1 MPEKSIAPYGEWRS
15 SITADMIVGE
25 TVGLGQVSCDEDDLY
40 WTELRPSEKGRT
52 VLRRRDAAGAV
63 TDLTPADF
71 NVRSR
76 AHEYGGGSYTVS
88 AGVVF
93 FCNATDQR
101 LYRQVPDAAPEP
113 LTAEGPWRYADMRVD
128 TARQRVISVRED
140 HAEGLDEPANTLV
153 AIGFDGAVT
162 VLAKGADFYAA
173 PRLSPDGARL
183 AWLTWDHPDMP
194 WDGCRLWVADIAA
207 DGSLAN
213 PRNIAGGHGEAV
225 FQPEWSPDGVL
236 HFVSDPDGWWN
247 LYRWDGTMAE
257 PVCPMEAE
265 FGLPQWVFGMTT
277 YGFDGAG
284 GIVATYAEGGRWR
297 LGRIDRTA
305 GSLTVLETP
314 FCSFGGLKV
323 ADGSAF
329 FLAGDPSAPP
339 SLVSLDLSTGGMA
352 TVCRSTEA
360 AIDPGQVSAAEA
372 IRFPTEGGEE
382 AHGFFYPPANAGFA
396 APEGALPPLIVKSHG
411 GPTGQTGDSLNLKI
425 QYWTSRGFA
434 VLDVNYRGSTGYGR
448 AYREK
453 LRGGWGVADVDD
465 CVAGAEYLV
474 AQGRAD
480 GDRLVITG
488 GSAGGY
494 TTLCALTFRDTF
506 KAGASHYGIGDLSAL
521 ATDTHKF
528 ESRYLD
534 RLVGPWPEAETLY
547 RARSPIHFA
556 DRLDCPVIF
565 FQGLDDKVVPP
576 NQAEAMVAVLREKG
590 TPVAYCPFEGE
601 GHGFRQAVNMKRAL
615 DGELYFYGRIFGF
628 TPADAIE
635 PVAIENL
642 AER

>member
-1 MPEKSIAPYGEWRS
+1 MPKPIVAPFGAWKS

-25 TVGLGQVSCDEDDLY
+25 TVGLGSICCDGDDLY
-40 WTELRPSEKGRT
+40 WSELRPAEKGRT
-52 VLRRRDAAGAV
+52 VICRKNSSGAV
-63 TDLTPADF
+63 ADVTPPEF

-76 AHEYGGGSYTVS
+76 VHEYGGGSYTVS
-88 AGVVF
+88 AGSVF
-93 FCNATDQR
+93 FCNAADQR
-101 LYRQVPDAAPEP
+101 LYRQDSGGEP
-113 LTAEGPWRYADMRVD
+113 RPITLEGPWRYADMRVD
-128 TARQRVISVRED
+128 GARRRVIAVLED
-140 HAEGLDEPANTLV
+140 HDDTLGEPANALV
-153 AIGFDGAVT
+153 AIGFDGNVT
-162 VLAKGADFYAA
+162 VLAHGADFYAA

-194 WDGCRLWVADIAA
+194 WDSCRLWLA
-207 DGSLAN
+207 SLDDLGMPVDA
-213 PRNIAGGHGEAV
+213 RNIAGGDGEAV

-236 HFVSDPDGWWN
+236 HFISDPVSWWN
-247 LYRWDGTMAE
+247 LFWWDGQKARAI
-257 PVCPMEAE
+257 CPMRAE

-277 YGFDGAG
+277 YDFYGAT
-284 GIVATYAEGGRWR
+284 GIVTTYAQNGRWHI
-297 LGRIDRTA
+297 GYIDRQVLVLNELA
-305 GSLTVLETP
+305 GPHCDFGSLKTFGEYVIYVGGHPSEPPVVAALGLEDETVETIR
-314 FCSFGGLKV
+314 
-323 ADGSAF
+323 
-329 FLAGDPSAPP
+329 
-339 SLVSLDLSTGGMA
+339 
-352 TVCRSTEA
+352 RSTEA
-360 AIDPGQVSAAEA
+360 AIDPGQVSRAEA
-372 IRFPTEGGEE
+372 IRFPTNDGEE
-382 AHGFFYPPANAGFA
+382 AHGFYYPPANTGYK

-453 LRGGWGVADVDD
+453 LRGQWGVADVDD

-474 AQGRAD
+474 GQGKAD

-506 KAGASHYGIGDLSAL
+506 KAGASHYGIGDLSTL

-534 RLVGPWPEAETLY
+534 RLIGPWPEAEDLY

-556 DRLDCPVIF
+556 EKLDCPVIF

-576 NQAEAMVAVLREKG
+576 NQAESMVAVLREKG

-601 GHGFRQAVNMKRAL
+601 GHGFRQAANMKRAL

-628 TPADAIE
+628 TPADDLA

-642 AER
+642 G